1 MISVLLVDDSGF
13 MRMALRKMIEHDP
26 GIEIVAEAT
35 SGEDAVRLAL
45 QHRPNVIT
53 MDIEMPGQCGLE
65 ATQTIMEQCPTAIIM
80 LSSLTTSSA
89 QATMKALSYGAVD
102 YISKVSSFV
111 DLDIVSIEAE
121 LLKKIHYWA
130 MHWPAI
136 ALKSINKSVKANTIN
151 KQEAVQNSAR
161 WPKGTPDLLVIGA
174 STGGPKIIPQLF
186 QTIGKLKCPVVI
198 ALHMPPLYTESF
210 AGHLGEMTGHD
221 AIEGYDGM
229 ELEAGKV
236 VVAPGGVDSV
246 ITKGR
251 NESGRFSLNVRKA
264 ETYTIHPSV
273 DELFISVAK
282 LANNA
287 VGIILSGMG
296 NDGLKGAE
304 QFKKKRFPVLAQEEK
319 SCLVYGMP
327 RVVVEAG
334 LATEVLTLSE
344 MSEKISTWAQ
354 AV

>member
-26 GIEIVAEAT
+26 KIRIVAEAT
-35 SGEDAVRLAL
+35 SGEEAVRLAL

-65 ATQTIMEQCPTAIIM
+65 ATQAIMKQCPTAIIM

-111 DLDIVSIEAE
+111 DLDIVSIEAV

-130 MHWPAI
+130 IHWPAI
-136 ALKSINKSVKANTIN
+136 ALKSINKNVRAHANNKA
-151 KQEAVQNSAR
+151 EAVSKPAR
-161 WPKGTPDLLVIGA
+161 WPKSTPDLLVIGA
-174 STGGPKIIPQLF
+174 STGGPKIIPLLF
-186 QTIGKLKCPVVI
+186 QEFGKLKCPVVI

-210 AGHLGEMTGHD
+210 AGHLRETTGHD
-221 AIEGYDGM
+221 AQEGYDGM
-229 ELEAGKV
+229 ALEGGKV
-236 VVAPGGVDSV
+236 VVAPGGLDSV
-246 ITKGR
+246 ISKGR
-251 NESGRFSLNVRKA
+251 NNSGRFTLNVRKA

-273 DELFISVAK
+273 DELFSSVAAS
-282 LANNA
+282 ANNA

-296 NDGLKGAE
+296 SDGLKGAQRFSE
-304 QFKKKRFPVLAQEEK
+304 KHFPVLAQEER

-327 RVVVEAG
+327 RVVVDAG
-334 LATEVLTLSE
+334 LATEVLTLPE
-344 MSEKISTWAQ
+344 MGEKISAWAQ
-354 AV
+354 VV